1 MLSNYPGDRKPVPV
15 TEDTAVDPEDLPG
28 YINEFSDL
36 LRRHQLECVFYA
48 HVGSG
53 ELHLRP
59 VLNLKD
65 PNDIELFH
73 TVALET
79 AKLVKKYHG
88 SLSGEHG
95 DGRLRGEFI
104 PLMIGEQITTC

>member
-1 MLSNYPGDRKPVPV
+1 M
-15 TEDTAVDPEDLPG
+15 
-28 YINEFSDL
+28 
-36 LRRHQLECVFYA
+36 
-48 HVGSG
+48 
-53 ELHLRP
+53 
-59 VLNLKD
+59 LNLKD
-65 PNDIELFH
+65 HADVELFH

-104 PLMIGEQITTC
+104 PMMIGEHNYSLVRKIKQAFDPDGILNPEQDR